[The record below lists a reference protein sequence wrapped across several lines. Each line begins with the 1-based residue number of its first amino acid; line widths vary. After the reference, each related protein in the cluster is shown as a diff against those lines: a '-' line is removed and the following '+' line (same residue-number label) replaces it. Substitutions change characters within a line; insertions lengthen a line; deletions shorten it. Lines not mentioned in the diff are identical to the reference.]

1 MSLALHIERRLRRNS
16 RPDGHAPVQPQDL
29 TTAPQAKTL
38 QYIEAPINHAHQQQQ
53 DAKQIEQHI
62 KPRRWDKPFGHSPI
76 PRQLIEHILSLP
88 AFVEIEPQEFP
99 EDLAL
104 ADIIAN
110 DGRIVKYTRGDIVYS
125 KGDYDNALYVVLRG
139 SVRSLLTQQGEHAAI
154 KPRKSSRKPRN
165 PSDIVTACLDTFQ
178 QLPSRALDR
187 LSSYVGNLK
196 QRFNQLP
203 RDKKPPFHIEDV
215 DELAIKFPTSSMGR
229 SQIFGEFETLTR
241 TPRGNTVFADTEE
254 TLLFELRWTG
264 VRDIRGWS
272 KAFREHIDGLYRK
285 HGLKAGLRGCSLF
298 ENIDEKTLE
307 TITRHCRFETYGD
320 FGWAHR
326 YQREM
331 ARKQGI
337 EQIIDHEPIITHQ
350 GDYLDDLLVIRAGF
364 ARVSEKY
371 DEGERTTGF
380 LKAGEVF
387 GLSEMLSSLDGDNP
401 RIMQR
406 SLRAMGYVDLIRIPA
421 HILEKHLPPTQRAK
435 LKAGLPDKPT
445 PQIASP
451 LAKDAGL
458 PQSMLDFVIDNRFV
472 NGTKA
477 MAINTDRCVNCD
489 DCVRAC
495 AATHDNIPRFVRQG
509 PSHQNLMIANACM
522 HCADPV
528 CLIDCPTNAIHRDIV
543 SGVVVIDDATCIGCG
558 GCATAC
564 PYNNIRVEEVKDASN
579 EFLLNEEG
587 AKVLRATK
595 CDLCIGQRNGP
606 ACQSACPH
614 DALLR
619 IDFVDT
625 DKLSNWLKLA
635 P

>member
-1 MSLALHIERRLRRNS
+1 LSLALHIERRSRRKS
-16 RPDGHAPVQPQDL
+16 RPHGHALVQPQVL
-29 TTAPQAKTL
+29 SAPPQAKTL
-38 QYIEAPINHAHQQQQ
+38 QYSEVPINRAHHQQQ

-76 PRQLIEHILSLP
+76 PTQLIEHLLSLP
-88 AFVEIEPQEFP
+88 AFVEIESREFP

-110 DGRIVKYTRGDIVYS
+110 DGRIVKYTRGDIIYS
-125 KGDYDNALYVVLRG
+125 KGDYDNALYIVLRG
-139 SVRSLLTQQGEHAAI
+139 SVRSLLTQQGEYAATR
-154 KPRKSSRKPRN
+154 PRKSSRKLRN
-165 PSDIVTACLDTFQ
+165 PSEIVTACLDAFQ

-187 LSSYVGNLK
+187 LSSYVGNFK
-196 QRFNQLP
+196 QRFNQFSD
-203 RDKKPPFHIEDV
+203 DKMPPLHIEDV
-215 DELAIKFPTSSMGR
+215 DELAIKFPTSSMAQG
-229 SQIFGEFETLTR
+229 QVFGEFETLTR

-254 TLLFELRWTG
+254 TLLFELRWPG
-264 VRDIRGWS
+264 VRDIRSWS
-272 KAFREHIDGLYRK
+272 KAFRAHIDELYRK
-285 HGLKAGLRGCSLF
+285 RGLETGLRGCSLF

-307 TITRHCRFETYGD
+307 TITRHCRFETHGD
-320 FGWAHR
+320 FSWAHR

-331 ARKQGI
+331 AREHGI

-350 GDYLDDLLVIRAGF
+350 GDYLDDLLVIRAGL

-371 DEGERTTGF
+371 GEGERTTGF
-380 LKAGEVF
+380 LNAGEVF
-387 GLSEMLSSLDGDNP
+387 GLSEMLSSLDGDTS
-401 RIMQR
+401 RTVQH

-421 HILEKHLPPTQRAK
+421 HVLEKHLPQATRAK
-435 LKAGLPDKPT
+435 LKAGLSDKPM
-445 PQIASP
+445 PRIASP

-509 PSHQNLMIANACM
+509 TSHQNLMIANACM
-522 HCADPV
+522 HCTDPV

-564 PYNNIRVEEVKDASN
+564 PYNNIRMEEVKDAGN
-579 EFLLNEEG
+579 EFLVDEEG

-606 ACQSACPH
+606 ACQQACPH

-619 IDFVDT
+619 IDFHDT
-625 DKLSNWLKLA
+625 DKLSDWLKLA